1 MCDGLTA
8 AEACKKKRFS
18 LRFAI
23 SFLFGLAASEAELAA
38 LAAAQGTDRT
48 DSRERDME
56 SSGSRAESP
65 LGSDGLP
72 VRGLSPLRTQV
83 VTRMSEDLMRQQIYL
98 SMASVEVRQQRIAAY
113 TVDGRICKHCFERN
127 AVNSTNSAVKGADNA
142 VISTSN
148 AVKGTNNA
156 VNSRSVWPQSV
167 GCSPT
172 AG

>member
-1 MCDGLTA
+1 MREETLFVAIRDF
-8 AEACKKKRFS
+8 FS
-18 LRFAI
+18 
-23 SFLFGLAASEAELAA
+23 FGLAASEAELAA

-98 SMASVEVRQQRIAAY
+98 SMASVEVRQRIAAY
-113 TVDGRICKHCFERN
+113 TVDGRICN
-127 AVNSTNSAVKGADNA
+127 ALLRT
-142 VISTSN
+142 
-148 AVKGTNNA
+148 
-156 VNSRSVWPQSV
+156 Q
-167 GCSPT
+167 CC
-172 AG
+172 